1 MKTGWLSPTGD
12 FTEAQNCE
20 HIFYA
25 RKILHKLDKEMVA
38 GRPDDIL
45 LSLGYV
51 HITISLLF
59 MKCFRIS
66 WERTLTPEQIHFL
79 RPYFESED
87 INVDEWDKI
96 KFQEEVD
103 RQ

>member
-59 MKCFRIS
+59 MKCFRIPVKAS
-66 WERTLTPEQIHFL
+66 VAYYASKIDFL
-79 RPYFESED
+79 IQLIIRCIF
-87 INVDEWDKI
+87 
-96 KFQEEVD
+96 
-103 RQ
+103 